1 MWGIIGKGGMY
12 DKEKL
17 PCVLCETTRLQC
29 TKIFHLVE
37 LKTGESLKDFSV
49 RNDMYCE
56 DVLALSAQNHPSYI
70 HYDGHRFHKLGVPEA
85 QPKRTLVL
93 SKRNPKSGLG
103 KRALSVQE
111 KNGAV
116 IADRFVD
123 FQISWDECMIVPEE
137 GALLWVVG
145 VAADFG
151 KRMCPIY
158 EDWDIVPEVFAR
170 CTLHLRLRQVLCF
183 VCAVVNSVFAL
194 VAHSP
199 TPHLDVFSMYRLM
212 GKLLD
217 VIWNAIMKSN
227 MGKPKKTEL
236 CEKLTLNHQGYVQ
249 FHSEKSTKLQ
259 NDVRDNGPSVAGKGT
274 QIAIDQLPETMRL
287 AYREIDGLCVRHSC
301 IKLSCAWCQDR
312 QDKTKRMIELG
323 EHIKILLTNLDR
335 GDWSQFTEADR
346 ADLQAKV
353 PMDLKRLGLRLTNAF
368 RSEDTHLL
376 GMNYMHDALYHM
388 GDLWRYWLKRGYP
401 LGSISQG
408 VLELHHY
415 HVGRKGY
422 TNGQLAGK
430 AGRKRVEITDEGER
444 KKMPSRNPFQEY
456 GSEFHVYTNMAV
468 RSCAEHLCKRCGDV
482 KYNCGSRGCEEP
494 GLKDLTEGFRW
505 SPQAQKNIFGSQSQ
519 SCVYG
524 KATPKAKLTEGAPAH
539 SHGLM
544 PPNVLW
550 PTTAGLARFQ
560 ADSQQIQA
568 DSEDSMVIDSTSASE
583 GVNGE
588 DGLNQ
593 AATGSPVLA
602 EEEGGSN
609 SRHLEGSF
617 LPAGSLLGLEHDDD
631 LDNVSSEYEVFRNNA
646 LDSQEDNLERDAE
659 DDTELQAETDKTN
672 PSPSCQNLLRP
683 SRKRSATPPLHQ
695 Q

>member
-1 MWGIIGKGGMY
+1 MWGIMGKGGLG
-12 DKEKL
+12 DKDNL
-17 PCVLCETTRLQC
+17 PCVLCQQTRGQC
-29 TKIFHLVE
+29 TKIFHQVE

-49 RNDMYCE
+49 RNDMHCE
-56 DVLALSAQNHPSYI
+56 DVLALSSPKHTSYK
-70 HYDGHRFHKLGVPEA
+70 HYDGHRLDKLAVPEKKIRKA
-85 QPKRTLVL
+85 KVV
-93 SKRNPKSGLG
+93 SKRQSQPEKKAVSD
-103 KRALSVQE
+103 QE
-111 KNGAV
+111 RNGAA
-116 IADRFVD
+116 IADSLMD
-123 FQISWDECMIVPEE
+123 AETSWDECITVPEG
-137 GALLWVVG
+137 GAVLWVVG
-145 VAADFG
+145 SAADYG
-151 KRMCPIY
+151 KRICPIY
-158 EDWDIVPEVFAR
+158 EDWDIVPEAFAR

-199 TPHLDVFSMYRLM
+199 TPHLDVFNIYRLM
-212 GKLLD
+212 NRLIDL
-217 VIWNAIMKSN
+217 IWNVIMKST
-227 MGKPKKTEL
+227 MGKTATEEL
-236 CEKLTLNHQGYVQ
+236 CERLTLNHQGYVK
-249 FHSEKSTKLQ
+249 FHPEKSTKVQ
-259 NDVRDNGPSVAGKGT
+259 NETGPGRDNGPSVAGPGT

-287 AYREIDGLCVRHSC
+287 VYRKIGGLCVHPSC
-301 IKLSCAWCQDR
+301 RELSCAWCQDA
-312 QDKTKRMIELG
+312 QDKTKRMIELA
-323 EHIKILLTNLDR
+323 EHVKILLTNLDR

-353 PMDLKRLGLRLTNAF
+353 PMDLKRLGLRVTNAF
-368 RSEDTHLL
+368 RSQDPLLL

-422 TNGQLAGK
+422 TNGHLAGK

-456 GSEFHVYTNMAV
+456 GSEFHVYNNMAV

-494 GLKDLTEGFRW
+494 GLKDLTVGFRW
-505 SPQAQKNIFGSQSQ
+505 SRDAQQRIFGSQSQ

-524 KATPKAKLTEGAPAH
+524 KATPKAKRTEGAPMH

-544 PPNVLW
+544 PKNVPW
-550 PTTAGLARFQ
+550 PMTAGLARFQ

-568 DSEDSMVIDSTSASE
+568 DSEDSMVIDSSSASE
-583 GVNGE
+583 GVSGE

-593 AATGSPVLA
+593 AGTGSPALA
-602 EEEGGSN
+602 EEEGVSN
-609 SRHLEGSF
+609 SRHSEESF
-617 LPAGSLLGLEHDDD
+617 LHHGSLLGPVDDD
-631 LDNVSSEYEVFRNNA
+631 HDNLQSEWEGLQDNA
-646 LDSQEDNLERDAE
+646 LDSQEDNLECE
-659 DDTELQAETDKTN
+659 DDANLQAEADKTN
-672 PSPSCQNLLRP
+672 PSTSDENLLRS